1 MKRLLLT
8 SFDRG
13 GKLAFGACRHVVSA
27 GSEAKKRQKSRKMSF
42 FLSKDLHM
50 SKKSSTFALAM
61 RLKSVVLDTK
71 ISLKS
76 VVLGSDFLLKSVV
89 SVCCTV
95 RFQSISKSI

>member
-27 GSEAKKRQKSRKMSF
+27 GSEAKKK
-42 FLSKDLHM
+42 
-50 SKKSSTFALAM
+50 KKSSNFALAM
-61 RLKSVVLDTK
+61 RLKSVVLSTQ

-95 RFQSISKSI
+95 RFLAQVQV